1 MTNAI
6 EVTTTASSKDEA
18 QRIAAALVERRLAAC
33 VQVQGPIAST
43 YWWEGKVE
51 TSEEWRCV
59 AKTRVQLFDQVEAAI
74 RQLHSYQTP
83 EILAVRVA
91 AGSAAYLQWMQ
102 DELTLPSSE

>member
-1 MTNAI
+1 MTDAI

-18 QRIAAALVERRLAAC
+18 QRIAVALVERRLAAC
-33 VQVQGPIAST
+33 VQVQGPIVST
-43 YWWEGKVE
+43 YWWEGKIE

-59 AKTRVQLFDQVEAAI
+59 AKTRLQLFDQVEAAI

-91 AGSAAYLQWMQ
+91 AGSAAYLKWMQ
-102 DELTLPSSE
+102 DELTLPSGE